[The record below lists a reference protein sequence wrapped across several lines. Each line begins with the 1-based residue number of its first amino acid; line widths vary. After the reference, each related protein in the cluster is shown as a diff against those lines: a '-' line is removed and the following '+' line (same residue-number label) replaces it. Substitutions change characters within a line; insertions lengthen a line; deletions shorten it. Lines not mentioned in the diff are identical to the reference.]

1 VAVRASTELTAS
13 AREDRAL
20 GTGAAPPDWQRTGRV
35 WRNAQPPLEREL
47 GLRDLVRI
55 LKRRWRFIVGFV
67 TIVTALVT
75 FNTMQQAPTYTASVS
90 MMLEPRRSQVVDVRQ
105 VISALPLDEETMRTE
120 TEVIRSRKLVVAVAE
135 KLKLYDDPEFNPE
148 LRSPGWFARAWRAA
162 TQAAYDVV
170 GGRASA
176 KEADRAEQAELSREQ
191 VVESLSRALD
201 VRSGIRSR
209 ILTISV
215 SSESPKKAATI
226 ANAFT
231 DVYVASQLEEKYE
244 ATRRATTWLNER
256 LIKLR
261 AEVEAAERAVEDYRK
276 QHGLVRG
283 KDSTTISSQ
292 QLSELNSQLIVA
304 RSKKVEA
311 EARLSQV
318 EDLVKSKRG
327 VTSVAEVVSNQ
338 LIQRLLEQESEV
350 LRKMADM
357 AADFGPRHPR
367 MIRVQ
372 SELADL
378 RAKIRVE
385 VQKVIDALRSE
396 VAIAVQRERGLVD
409 QLHQVEARLTASNA
423 TEVQLRALERD
434 AQASR
439 AVLEAFLG
447 RFRELSGTQGLQAP
461 DASVISAATPPLT
474 PSAPRVK
481 LVAVVAFFASALF
494 ALGIVGLREYFDASV
509 HTLEDIETKVGI
521 SPFGFVPEATGK
533 NVFRRVYDS
542 PLSRFSECVRNVAI
556 GISFLNPSARTIMV
570 TSAFPGEG
578 KSTLALSLA
587 MHFAKQER
595 RVLLIDADVR
605 KPSLHSALGVGVS
618 PGLSDLIYGAVSDLR
633 AIRQDAKSSVAFVTA
648 GTEISQAAT
657 IVPSIPFSEFLDR
670 ARALF
675 DIIIVD
681 TGAVLSVSDA
691 RAAARYVDAILFT
704 VRWGSTSL
712 DYVRH
717 ALGQFDERLRP
728 IIGGVLSRVEPRAY
742 ARYSYEGKGYYDKRY
757 GYKYYTS

>member
-1 VAVRASTELTAS
+1 MNTVML
-13 AREDRAL
+13 
-20 GTGAAPPDWQRTGRV
+20 PPDLRRESGHANSSR
-35 WRNAQPPLEREL
+35 PLFEREL
-47 GLRDLVRI
+47 GLRDAIAV
-55 LKRRWRFIVGFV
+55 LKRRFRFVIGFV

-75 FNTMQQAPTYTASVS
+75 FHTMQQSPTYTASAS

-120 TEVIRSRKLVVAVAE
+120 TEVLRSRKLVIGVVD
-135 KLKLYDDPEFNPE
+135 KLKLQDDPEFNVALRRPDWIDKVWGAIAESIRE
-148 LRSPGWFARAWRAA
+148 LVGRR
-162 TQAAYDVV
+162 QAQGERDGSVP
-170 GGRASA
+170 S
-176 KEADRAEQAELSREQ
+176 EIEREH
-191 VVESLSRALD
+191 VIGSLSRAVE

-215 SSESPKKAATI
+215 SSESAKKAAAI

-231 DVYVASQLEEKYE
+231 DGYLTSQLEEKYE
-244 ATRRATTWLNER
+244 ATRRATQWLNER
-256 LIKLR
+256 LVKLR
-261 AEVEAAERAVEDYRK
+261 AEVEVAEQAVEEYRK
-276 QHGLVRG
+276 QRGLVRG
-283 KDSTTISSQ
+283 KDATTISSQ

-304 RSKKVEA
+304 RSRKVEA

-318 EDLVKSKRG
+318 EGLLKSKQG

-338 LIQRLLEQESEV
+338 LIQRLMEQESEV

-357 AADFGPRHPR
+357 AADIGPKHPR

-378 RAKIRVE
+378 RVKIRVE

-396 VAIAVQRERGLVD
+396 VAIALQRERGLMD
-409 QLHQVEARLTASNA
+409 QLNQVETRLTASNA

-434 AQASR
+434 AQATR

-447 RFRELSGTQGLQAP
+447 RFRELSGTQTLHAA
-461 DASVISAATPPLT
+461 DASVISSAAAPLT
-474 PSAPRVK
+474 PSAPRVR
-481 LVAVVAFFASALF
+481 LVAVIALF
-494 ALGIVGLREYFDASV
+494 ASTVFAFGIVALREYFDASV

-521 SPFGFVPEATGK
+521 PSFGFVPEAPGK
-533 NVFRRVYDS
+533 NAFRRVYDS

-556 GISFLNPSARTIMV
+556 GISFLNRGAKVIMV
-570 TSAFPGEG
+570 TSAFPSEG

-587 MHFAKQER
+587 MHFAKQEQ
-595 RVLLIDADVR
+595 RVLLIDADMR
-605 KPSLHSALGVGVS
+605 KPTLHSALNVELT
-618 PGLSDLIYGAVSDLR
+618 PGLSDLIYGTISDVR

-648 GTEISQAAT
+648 GTETPNAAGM
-657 IVPSIPFSEFLDR
+657 VASIPFSEFLDR
-670 ARALF
+670 ARGLF
-675 DIIIVD
+675 DFVVVD

-691 RAAARYVDAILFT
+691 RAAARFVDAIVFI

-712 DYVRH
+712 EHVRH

-728 IIGGVLSRVEPRAY
+728 VIGGVLSRVEPRAY
-742 ARYSYEGKGYYDKRY
+742 ARYGYEGKGYYGKRY
-757 GYKYYTS
+757 GYKYYSS